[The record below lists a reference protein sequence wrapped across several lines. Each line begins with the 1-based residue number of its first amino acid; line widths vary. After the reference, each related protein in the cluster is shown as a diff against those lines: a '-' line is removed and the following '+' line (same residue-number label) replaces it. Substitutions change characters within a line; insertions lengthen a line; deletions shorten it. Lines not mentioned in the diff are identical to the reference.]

1 MFHDNLRLNHENIKM
16 RIPNFY
22 SSLSVIL
29 GGGGGG
35 GVRLKGNETQKLGGV
50 EKFLEFCVLGGGGGY
65 LLIIGRNGKRK
76 YRFLVG
82 I

>member
-22 SSLSVIL
+22 SSLPVTL
-29 GGGGGG
+29 GGGEG
-35 GVRLKGNETQKLGGV
+35 LKGSETQKQGGV
-50 EKFLEFCVLGGGGGY
+50 EKFLEFCVLGGV
-65 LLIIGRNGKRK
+65 LTNNWKEWKKRK
-76 YRFLVG
+76 YRFLMG

>member
-22 SSLSVIL
+22 SSLPVTL
-29 GGGGGG
+29 GGGGE
-35 GVRLKGNETQKLGGV
+35 RLKGSETQKQGGV
-50 EKFLEFCVLGGGGGY
+50 EKFLEFCVLGWGGGV
-65 LLIIGRNGKRK
+65 ITNNWKEWKKRK

>member
-22 SSLSVIL
+22 SSLPVTL

-35 GVRLKGNETQKLGGV
+35 GERLKGSETQKQGVV
-50 EKFLEFCVLGGGGGY
+50 EKFLEFCVLGRGGGGTY
-65 LLIIGRNGKRK
+65 
-76 YRFLVG
+76 
-82 I
+82 

>member
-22 SSLSVIL
+22 SSLPVTL
-29 GGGGGG
+29 GGGGGWG
-35 GVRLKGNETQKLGGV
+35 LKGSETQKQGGV
-50 EKFLEFCVLGGGGGY
+50 EKFLEFCVLGGGGV
-65 LLIIGRNGKRK
+65 LTNNWKEWKKRK